1 MNKNVITV
9 IIVIVVVASCSIA
22 MIYFPNIQVFMR
34 GLMHGG

>member
-9 IIVIVVVASCSIA
+9 IIVIVVVALCSLA
-22 MIYFPNIQVFMR
+22 MIYFPSIQVFMR